1 MQVPCLFYEGTPVPS
16 PVLDLRHPCKLFVRL
31 SIEMFSYVKNTN
43 MLTELSS
50 LFKSLRFRWMGA
62 ILEAAKI
69 DRGRKM
75 SHSDDE
81 KVKARRAVLAKVGLA
96 VGALYAA
103 PAMVGLATAQAGSR
117 SRPSRKSRPSRYD
130 RYHTRDGRGYRSSR
144 PSRPSRYSRY
154 SRYSRVSRPW
164 FYIRF

>member
-1 MQVPCLFYEGTPVPS
+1 MAIFNQFLYE
-16 PVLDLRHPCKLFVRL
+16 LLLRLL
-31 SIEMFSYVKNTN
+31 IEMFSYVKNAN
-43 MLTELSS
+43 RLKILSAV
-50 LFKSLRFRWMGA
+50 FKQPRFKWVGA

-69 DRGRKM
+69 DRGSKM
-75 SHSDDE
+75 SHTNDG
-81 KVKARRAVLAKVGLA
+81 KVKARRAALAKVGLA

-130 RYHTRDGRGYRSSR
+130 RYHTRYGRGYRSSR